1 MPWIVTADKRFLL
14 VCPFLASQMA
24 GIDTRG
30 RIMEKNVGFL
40 EIFENNGVWKKTV
53 NRPASVGHTPYQ
65 ANGNVYG
72 FPMSWKT
79 FENWCKTRMS
89 IKSGGKE

>member
-1 MPWIVTADKRFLL
+1 MDEKINNNVPWIVTADKRFLL

-40 EIFENNGVWKKTV
+40 EIFENNGV
-53 NRPASVGHTPYQ
+53 
-65 ANGNVYG
+65 
-72 FPMSWKT
+72 
-79 FENWCKTRMS
+79 
-89 IKSGGKE
+89 